1 MAPQTGAKYAYLQP
15 EQPGRR
21 RRRRWPWL
29 LAVLLIPAVAA
40 GGVIWALRTEG
51 SAEETADRYLA
62 AWSDQDHASMRE
74 LVADPPA
81 DFEARLQRFRTDLK
95 ITQAT
100 FRRSV
105 STGPFAYNGPDD
117 EGYLSFN
124 AKLSGGRDWDYD
136 GRLRMVERGGAWK
149 VAWTPAALH
158 PLLTS
163 PDHSL
168 RVKTEKI
175 DPPQVLAA
183 DGTSISTP
191 DAPGSVQQLVEG
203 VKQTY
208 PDRFKPL
215 DRARIDLYQGNQLVR
230 NVVPAG
236 GVRPVKTTLDLAVH
250 RAGAAAL
257 EDVTQPA
264 SLVALRA
271 STGEILAV
279 VNKPGGFN
287 RALLGAYPP
296 GSTFKVVTASA
307 LVADGVKPGQRVTC
321 PAEKNIGGFPFH
333 NAGFE
338 DFGTL
343 TFREAFAHSCN
354 TTFGEM
360 SVASLGGGR
369 LAEVARSFGFGTPI
383 TPGVPAVRAEFPDPK
398 DDTDLASASIGQ
410 GRVLASPLNM
420 ASVAAAIA
428 SGAWIPPRLVLEEH
442 PSSLD
447 RAPRPLEPA
456 VVAALRSLMPAV
468 VTDGTAQAVH
478 FPAGT
483 AGKTG
488 TAEYGSGEEPPAH
501 SWFIGYKGDV
511 AFAVIAEGGG
521 AGSAVAAPAAAR
533 FLRALG

>member
-1 MAPQTGAKYAYLQP
+1 M
-15 EQPGRR
+15 RR

-29 LAVLLIPAVAA
+29 LAVLLVPVVAA

-51 SAEETADRYLA
+51 SAEEAADRYLA
-62 AWSDQDHASMRE
+62 AWSDQDHAAMRE

-81 DFEARLQRFRTDLK
+81 DFEARLRRFLTDLK
-95 ITQAT
+95 VTQAS

-105 STGPFAYNGPDD
+105 STGVFADNGPDD
-117 EGYLSFN
+117 EGYLGFN
-124 AKLSGGRDWDYD
+124 AKLSGVRDWEYD

-149 VAWTPAALH
+149 VAWTPATLH
-158 PLLTS
+158 PLLTT
-163 PDHSL
+163 PDRSL
-168 RVKTEKI
+168 RAVTEKGE
-175 DPPQVLAA
+175 PPQVLAA
-183 DGTSISTP
+183 DGTPVSTP

-208 PDRFKPL
+208 PDRFKVQN
-215 DRARIDLYQGNQLVR
+215 RVHIDLYQGDERVR
-230 NVVPAG
+230 TVVPAD

-287 RALLGAYPP
+287 RALLGTYPP

-442 PSSLD
+442 PGGQD

-456 VVAALRSLMPAV
+456 VVAALRTLMPAV
-468 VTDGTAQAVH
+468 VTDGTAQAVR

-533 FLRALG
+533 FLRGLG

>member
-1 MAPQTGAKYAYLQP
+1 MAPQTGTIY
-15 EQPGRR
+15 GRR
-21 RRRRWPWL
+21 RRRRPWL
-29 LAVLLIPAVAA
+29 LAGLLVPAVAA

-51 SAEETADRYLA
+51 TPEETADRYLA
-62 AWSDQDHASMRE
+62 AWTAQDYATMRA

-81 DFEARLQRFRTDLK
+81 GFESRLERFRADLK
-95 ITQAT
+95 VTQASFT
-100 FRRSV
+100 RSI
-105 STGPFAYNGPDD
+105 SDGPFADNGPDD
-117 EGYLSFN
+117 DGYLSFH
-124 AKLSGGRDWDYD
+124 ARLSGVRDWEYD
-136 GRLRMVERGGAWK
+136 GRIRLVERDRAWK

-158 PLLTS
+158 PLLTTAGRG
-163 PDHSL
+163 L
-168 RVKTEKI
+168 RVIAEQG
-175 DPPQVLAA
+175 DPLQVLAA
-183 DGTSISTP
+183 DGTPVNTP

-203 VKQTY
+203 IRQTY
-208 PDRFKPL
+208 PDRFKAQG
-215 DRARIDLYQGNQLVR
+215 RARIDLYEDGKAVR
-230 NVVPAG
+230 TVAKAA
-236 GVRPVKTTLDLAVH
+236 GVRPLRTTLDLAVH

-257 EDVTQPA
+257 EDVGQPA

-287 RALLGAYPP
+287 RALLGTYPP

-307 LVADGVKPGQRVTC
+307 LVADGVSPSERVTC

-343 TFREAFAHSCN
+343 SFQDAFAHSCN

-360 SVASLGGGR
+360 SVRSLKGGR
-369 LAEVARSFGFGTPI
+369 LAEVARSFGFGAPI

-428 SGAWIPPRLVLEEH
+428 AGAWIPPRLVVAE
-442 PSSLD
+442 PGTQDD
-447 RAPRPLEPA
+447 RPRPLEPA
-456 VVAALRSLMPAV
+456 VVDALRKLMPAV
-468 VTDGTAQAVH
+468 VTDGTAHAVR

-488 TAEYGSGEEPPAH
+488 TAEYGSGAEPPAH

-533 FLRALG
+533 FLDALE